1 LPGVAIVTS
10 SVPLI
15 ALLPVQV
22 PDAVQL
28 VALVEDQVRVTTV
41 SRITEL
47 EDEDRDDVGLGSGA
61 GALPPPPPPPQETTK
76 IKIIKECAKG
86 LIKFK
91 RIILPPGKKIF
102 KKILH

>member
-1 LPGVAIVTS
+1 MPGVAIVTS
-10 SVPLI
+10 SVPLV

-28 VALVEDQVRVTTV
+28 VALVEDQVKVTTE
-41 SRITEL
+41 SNKT
-47 EDEDRDDVGLGSGA
+47 DEDDEERLAVGLGSGA